1 MISQLVSFIMFPN
14 CLEILMPSTL
24 IPRYNKI
31 SYKQVQT
38 KAALASL
45 YTEPTGGGG
54 GGGGW
59 GSVVAVV

>member
-1 MISQLVSFIMFPN
+1 
-14 CLEILMPSTL
+14 MPSTL

-45 YTEPTGGGG
+45 YTEPLVGGGGG